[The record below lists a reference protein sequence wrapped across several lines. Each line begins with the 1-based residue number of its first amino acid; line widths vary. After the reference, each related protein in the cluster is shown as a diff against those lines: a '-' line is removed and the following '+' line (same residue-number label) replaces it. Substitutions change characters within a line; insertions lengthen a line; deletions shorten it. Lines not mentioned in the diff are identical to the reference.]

1 MADIIKNTDEVG
13 NILVKVKEDLCQ
25 LKQTLTRVTI
35 QGAGETVDI
44 QALHTAIRRT
54 ENGLRKRAEEYLN
67 AVNRQVLTLPAI
79 EEGEKPNTQAAKW
92 KPQLKT
98 VPDLRL
104 QRSPDFGMAG
114 RPSPGE
120 QHKSGL
126 RMKVMC
132 NPAHPAHRALLHEQ
146 YGIRLPGAS
155 PRKGGSA
162 QLQKVVHGPTVG
174 SLAVV
179 PAAQRNNPYLAPPL
193 SQNDMKTGI
202 SSLLERGLIPAA
214 AQLIL
219 EQPPVRPEV
228 APLHARDKAPSAGGT
243 GPVSGRAVGERMDLS
258 LSLRE
263 ELEPGYSSCD
273 PSWQAPIQ
281 GPVTPPP
288 SVTSKRSAT
297 KHRPPPALT
306 SSRLCPIMPEPLLVM
321 EPLGSSKNLS
331 FTILNGQVEETAP
344 EFSRF
349 KRHYC
354 LSWGSLAGALRRLTQ
369 VLREYAVPVAV
380 VSGPRMAELAQG
392 GELDGGGLS
401 SGDLIST
408 LLNQEEVWEIVRRP
422 GQRYRGEGGTEA
434 AAVAIQTSWRCYRVR
449 SAYLRYRRQKWAAG
463 VIAISWLLHAQMA
476 RTRKALQASRQR
488 HLENFRSRA
497 EHLAANWKHIRSSR
511 RSIIHIPS
519 LGRSQPLRFSLK
531 DLDMQQ
537 GTQLGRLCDV
547 RDENVEVIYVSPVAL
562 GEEMQQYYS
571 RLLGLQGAVTK
582 AEPGDTPTPS
592 VQRFTILT
600 PDALGYFPTH
610 SMCLST
616 LLKYSPRTLRRIK
629 NLIRGKPAYIV
640 GGALHADDLDVAD
653 TLGVPILG
661 PEPALAELYST
672 KSGSRR
678 VFSSAGVALPPGH
691 GDIYTLQ
698 QLYDALSQLITD
710 HLEVERWL
718 LKVDSEFGGRGTA
731 FCDVSHMSCYAWAL
745 KEFRRYGPDRWSH
758 AWAQEQVLLKVQ
770 EELPSLLAR
779 HAQPVNTSHYP
790 TWDNFLQHFLRE
802 GGVVEAYP
810 PSDSVTCLTV
820 DMLIEPNGEVS
831 MLSCGDQIHGSS
843 VLKAMGSSVPQ
854 ASVCPDTL
862 HAICTHIARACH
874 QRGVIGHF
882 SVDLATFLHP
892 RTLEQQVWAIDLDLC
907 YSDQLAMTQLLLMM
921 TGGRLDCR
929 ASCLEVP
936 APPREVRPARRQR
949 GPAAVQPAPVTS
961 RYVVMS
967 SRLRHTNLSMVHYS
981 VFFQMCK
988 AQGVGFDI
996 KERQGSLFVLHDSSR
1011 RYSLGML
1018 TIAEDLQGALL
1029 TFARNLSVIHQEISA
1044 PNMQGQTNF
1053 KELIRDIEGILG
1065 VTVENQASSSP
1076 GEDSSAS

>member
-193 SQNDMKTGI
+193 SQNDMKT
-202 SSLLERGLIPAA
+202 A

-243 GPVSGRAVGERMDLS
+243 GQGHRGGETTGRGLGLLLS
-258 LSLRE
+258 VLK
-263 ELEPGYSSCD
+263 
-273 PSWQAPIQ
+273 
-281 GPVTPPP
+281 
-288 SVTSKRSAT
+288 TSD
-297 KHRPPPALT
+297 
-306 SSRLCPIMPEPLLVM
+306 
-321 EPLGSSKNLS
+321 GSSFRLPRKNSHKPCREWKS
-331 FTILNGQVEETAP
+331 FTKSLDCYTSNNPKSIISPLFFCVSPFFILNGQVEETAP

-936 APPREVRPARRQR
+936 APPRE
-949 GPAAVQPAPVTS
+949 PAPVTS